1 MTTVEVVVPTY
12 ARPEGLRRTLEGL
25 ARQRFSQFVVA
36 VVDDSSPIP
45 AAETLRGAAFPFAL
59 RHLRTATNGGPAAAR
74 NLAVRTSNADLI
86 VFVDDDVVPDAGLVE
101 GHIAAQAYGSGN
113 VTIGPLRAP
122 HDWRPTPWNR
132 WEAATL
138 DVEYQ
143 RMARG
148 EYRPTWRQFFTGN
161 ASVWRADF
169 LAVGGFDESFA
180 RAEDIEFAYRLAR
193 RGAQFAFL
201 PEAVGWH
208 YASRSL
214 ASWRRIP
221 AQYAEFDLE
230 IDRIHPELHWDR
242 LVRHE
247 AGRRH
252 AATRF
257 VQRASAKAGAERVAV
272 SCSISAARVAHALRR
287 YAVSNRLLSVA
298 FQLEYGRSRRAALR
312 ERAFN
317 SPSTVPH

>member
-12 ARPEGLRRTLEGL
+12 ARPGGLRRTLEGL
-25 ARQRFSQFVVA
+25 ARQRFQQFAVA
-36 VVDDSSPIP
+36 VVDDSSPAP
-45 AAETLRGAAFPFAL
+45 AAEILGGAVFPFDV
-59 RHLRTATNGGPAAAR
+59 RHLRTARNGGPAGAR
-74 NLAVRTSNADLI
+74 NLAVRTSTADLI
-86 VFVDDDVVPDAGLVE
+86 VFVDDDVVPGEGLVE
-101 GHIAAQAYGSGN
+101 GHVEAQVSGPGN

-138 DVEYQ
+138 EVEYR

-148 EYRPTWRQFFTGN
+148 DYRPTWRQFFTGN
-161 ASVWRADF
+161 ASVWRNDF
-169 LAVGGFDESFA
+169 TAAGGFDESFT

-201 PEAVGWH
+201 PDAVGWH
-208 YASRSL
+208 YARRSL

-221 AQYAEFDLE
+221 AQYAEFDLD

-242 LVRHE
+242 LMRRE
-247 AGRRH
+247 AERRH
-252 AATRF
+252 PATRF
-257 VQRASAKAGAERVAV
+257 VERASARTASDGLVV
-272 SCSISAARVAHALRR
+272 SGSIAAARVAHALRGHGL
-287 YAVSNRLLSVA
+287 SNRLLSVA
-298 FQLEYGRSRRAALR
+298 FQTEYSRRRRQALR

-317 SPSTVPH
+317 TPSTAPH